1 MGYDGDALRAQ
12 FRPDKNRERQEAS
25 ASVTAPRSRERQEAL
40 SAINTAGK
48 RFFATGGGTHQ
59 MEDDLLIG
67 QEIGDRKK
75 RVAELEK
82 ERKKRLDF
90 FERREAA
97 LIVLDRLEHD
107 LAGDVSKLSDTD
119 LKKLLMWK
127 GVALISKRERFG
139 TES

>member
-1 MGYDGDALRAQ
+1 
-12 FRPDKNRERQEAS
+12 
-25 ASVTAPRSRERQEAL
+25 
-40 SAINTAGK
+40 
-48 RFFATGGGTHQ
+48 